1 MDIQDVIN
9 NIAAGDNIAAKEGIE
24 NVLSA
29 KAFDA
34 LQGRKQEIAT
44 TLFGGK
50 EQESEENTDNQESYA
65 EDVEHDGEQLD
76 ELSKSTL
83 KSYQKKARKSI
94 VSGSDTTKK
103 YNRYVGYS
111 RSLNRTN
118 PGWDKK

>member
-1 MDIQDVIN
+1 MENVRNFVDLV
-9 NIAAGDNIAAKEGIE
+9 ALGDNIAAKEELDKI
-24 NVLSA
+24 LSQ
-29 KAFDA
+29 KSFDA
-34 LQGRKQEIAT
+34 LDSRKQQIAGAIFGT
-44 TLFGGK
+44 T
-50 EQESEENTDNQESYA
+50 EEPEENTDDQESYA

-94 VSGSDTTKK
+94 VSDSDTMKK